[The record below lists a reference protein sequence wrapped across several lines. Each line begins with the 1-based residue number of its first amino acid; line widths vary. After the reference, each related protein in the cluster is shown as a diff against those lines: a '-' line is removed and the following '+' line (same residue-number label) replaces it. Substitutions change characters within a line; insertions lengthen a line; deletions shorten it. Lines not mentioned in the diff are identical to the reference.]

1 MSNDQYNF
9 AKGLETIYEFSKQ
22 QKNSLPP
29 VDKWNPK
36 FCGDIDMKIMR
47 NGKWF
52 YMGTEIKRPAM
63 VKLFSGILRLDSDN
77 FYYLV
82 TPVEKVRISV
92 EDAPFIAT
100 SLISENK
107 DNINHLYFI
116 TNVNEKILL
125 TKNNPLEIKI
135 DNKTEE
141 PSPYIFVRKNLKALI
156 SRSVFYELIELA
168 SKKNIDGKD
177 CLVIDSAGEV
187 FKLYEY

>member
-9 AKGLETIYEFSKQ
+9 AKGLETIYEFRKKE
-22 QKNSLPP
+22 KNSLPP
-29 VDKWNPK
+29 VDKWNPE

-77 FYYLV
+77 CYYLV

-135 DNKTEE
+135 NNITEE

-168 SKKNIDGKD
+168 TKKNIDGKD
-177 CLVIDSAGEV
+177 CLVLASAGEV

>member
-77 FYYLV
+77 CYYLV

-168 SKKNIDGKD
+168 TKKNIDGKD
-177 CLVIDSAGEV
+177 CLVLASAGEV

>member
-1 MSNDQYNF
+1 MPDDQYNF
-9 AKGLETIYEFSKQ
+9 AKGLETIYEFSKKE
-22 QKNSLPP
+22 KNSLPP
-29 VDKWNPK
+29 VDKWNPE

-77 FYYLV
+77 CYYLV

-135 DNKTEE
+135 NNLTEE

-168 SKKNIDGKD
+168 TKKNIDGKD
-177 CLVIDSAGEV
+177 CLVLTSAGEV

>member
-1 MSNDQYNF
+1 MPDDQYNF
-9 AKGLETIYEFSKQ
+9 AKGLETIYEFSKKE
-22 QKNSLPP
+22 KNSLPP
-29 VDKWNPK
+29 VDKWNPE

-77 FYYLV
+77 CYYLV

-100 SLISENK
+100 SLISEKK

-168 SKKNIDGKD
+168 TKKNIDGKD
-177 CLVIDSAGEV
+177 CLVLASAGEV

>member
-1 MSNDQYNF
+1 MPDDQYNF
-9 AKGLETIYEFSKQ
+9 AKGLETIYEFSKKE
-22 QKNSLPP
+22 KNSLPP
-29 VDKWNPK
+29 VDKWNPE

-77 FYYLV
+77 CYYLV

-135 DNKTEE
+135 NNITEE

-168 SKKNIDGKD
+168 TKKNIDGKD
-177 CLVIDSAGEV
+177 CLVLVSAGEV

>member
-1 MSNDQYNF
+1 MPNDQYNF
-9 AKGLETIYEFSKQ
+9 AKGLETIYEFSKKE
-22 QKNSLPP
+22 KNSLPP
-29 VDKWNPK
+29 VDKWNPE

-77 FYYLV
+77 CYYLV

-135 DNKTEE
+135 NNITEE

-168 SKKNIDGKD
+168 TKKNIDGKD
-177 CLVIDSAGEV
+177 CLVLVSAGEV

>member
-1 MSNDQYNF
+1 MPKDQYNF
-9 AKGLETIYEFSKQ
+9 AKGLETIYEFSKKE
-22 QKNSLPP
+22 KNSLPP
-29 VDKWNPK
+29 VDKWNPE

-77 FYYLV
+77 CYYLV

-125 TKNNPLEIKI
+125 NKNNPLEIKI
-135 DNKTEE
+135 NNITEE

-168 SKKNIDGKD
+168 TKKNIDGKD
-177 CLVIDSAGEV
+177 CLILASAGEV

>member
-9 AKGLETIYEFSKQ
+9 AKGLETIYEFSKKE
-22 QKNSLPP
+22 KNSLPP
-29 VDKWNPK
+29 VDKWNPE

-77 FYYLV
+77 CYYLV

-168 SKKNIDGKD
+168 TKKNIDGKD
-177 CLVIDSAGEV
+177 CLVLASAGEV

>member
-1 MSNDQYNF
+1 MSNNQYNF

-135 DNKTEE
+135 NNITEE

-168 SKKNIDGKD
+168 TKKNIDGKD
-177 CLVIDSAGEV
+177 CLVLASAGEV

>member
-168 SKKNIDGKD
+168 TKKNIDGKD
-177 CLVIDSAGEV
+177 CLVLASAGEV

>member
-1 MSNDQYNF
+1 MSKDQYNF
-9 AKGLETIYEFSKQ
+9 AKGLETIYEFSKKE
-22 QKNSLPP
+22 KNSLPP
-29 VDKWNPK
+29 VDKWNPE

-77 FYYLV
+77 CYYLV

-100 SLISENK
+100 SLISEKK

-135 DNKTEE
+135 NNITEE

-168 SKKNIDGKD
+168 TKKNIDGKD
-177 CLVIDSAGEV
+177 CLVLTSAGEV

>member
-9 AKGLETIYEFSKQ
+9 AKGLETIYEFSKKE
-22 QKNSLPP
+22 KNSLPP
-29 VDKWNPK
+29 VDKWNPE

-77 FYYLV
+77 CYYLV

-135 DNKTEE
+135 NNITEE

-168 SKKNIDGKD
+168 TKKNIDGKD
-177 CLVIDSAGEV
+177 CLVLASAGEV

>member
-1 MSNDQYNF
+1 MPKDQYNF
-9 AKGLETIYEFSKQ
+9 AKGLETIYEFSKKE
-22 QKNSLPP
+22 KNSLPP
-29 VDKWNPK
+29 VDKWNPE

-77 FYYLV
+77 CYYLV

>member
-168 SKKNIDGKD
+168 TKKNIDGKD
-177 CLVIDSAGEV
+177 CLILASAGEV

>member
-100 SLISENK
+100 SLISEKK

>member
-1 MSNDQYNF
+1 MPDDQYNF
-9 AKGLETIYEFSKQ
+9 AKGLETIYEFSKKE
-22 QKNSLPP
+22 KNSLPP
-29 VDKWNPK
+29 VDKWNPE

-77 FYYLV
+77 CYYLV

-107 DNINHLYFI
+107 DNINYLYFI

-135 DNKTEE
+135 NNITEE

-168 SKKNIDGKD
+168 TKKNIDGKD
-177 CLVIDSAGEV
+177 CLVLASTGEV

>member
-1 MSNDQYNF
+1 MPDDQYNF
-9 AKGLETIYEFSKQ
+9 AKGLETIYEFSKKE
-22 QKNSLPP
+22 KNSLPP
-29 VDKWNPK
+29 VDKWNPE

>member
-1 MSNDQYNF
+1 MPKDQYNF
-9 AKGLETIYEFSKQ
+9 AKGLETIYEFSKKE
-22 QKNSLPP
+22 KNSLPP
-29 VDKWNPK
+29 VDKWNPE

-77 FYYLV
+77 CYYLV

-100 SLISENK
+100 SLISEKK

-135 DNKTEE
+135 NNITEE

>member
-1 MSNDQYNF
+1 MPNDQYNF
-9 AKGLETIYEFSKQ
+9 AKGLETIYEFSKKE
-22 QKNSLPP
+22 KNSLPP
-29 VDKWNPK
+29 VDKWNPE

-77 FYYLV
+77 CYYLV

-100 SLISENK
+100 SLISEKK

-135 DNKTEE
+135 NNITEE

-168 SKKNIDGKD
+168 TKKYIDGKD
-177 CLVIDSAGEV
+177 CLVLASAGEV

>member
-9 AKGLETIYEFSKQ
+9 AKGLETIYEFSKKE
-22 QKNSLPP
+22 KNSLPP
-29 VDKWNPK
+29 VDKWNPE

-77 FYYLV
+77 CYYLV

-100 SLISENK
+100 SLISEKK
-107 DNINHLYFI
+107 DNINYLYFI

-135 DNKTEE
+135 NNITEE

-168 SKKNIDGKD
+168 TKKNIDGKD
-177 CLVIDSAGEV
+177 CLVLASAGEV

>member
-135 DNKTEE
+135 DNITEE

>member
-29 VDKWNPK
+29 VDKWNPE
-36 FCGDIDMKIMR
+36 FCGDIDMKIMK

>member
-1 MSNDQYNF
+1 MPKDQYNF

-29 VDKWNPK
+29 VDKWNPE

-77 FYYLV
+77 CYYLV

-100 SLISENK
+100 SLISEKK

>member
-1 MSNDQYNF
+1 MPKDQYNF
-9 AKGLETIYEFSKQ
+9 AKGLETIYEFSKKE
-22 QKNSLPP
+22 KNSLPP
-29 VDKWNPK
+29 VDKWNPE

-77 FYYLV
+77 CYYLV

-168 SKKNIDGKD
+168 TKKNIDGKD
-177 CLVIDSAGEV
+177 CLVLASAGEV

>member
-1 MSNDQYNF
+1 MPKDQYNF
-9 AKGLETIYEFSKQ
+9 AKGLETIYEFSKKE
-22 QKNSLPP
+22 KNSLPP
-29 VDKWNPK
+29 VDKWNPE

-77 FYYLV
+77 CYYLV

-100 SLISENK
+100 SLISEKK

-135 DNKTEE
+135 NNITEE

-168 SKKNIDGKD
+168 TKKNIDGKD
-177 CLVIDSAGEV
+177 CLVLASAGEV

>member
-29 VDKWNPK
+29 VDKWNPE

-77 FYYLV
+77 CYYLV

>member
-1 MSNDQYNF
+1 MPNDQYNF

-29 VDKWNPK
+29 VDKWNPE

-77 FYYLV
+77 CYYLV

-100 SLISENK
+100 SLISKNK

-135 DNKTEE
+135 NNITEE

-168 SKKNIDGKD
+168 TKKNIDGKD
-177 CLVIDSAGEV
+177 CLVLASAGEV

>member
-1 MSNDQYNF
+1 MPKDQYNF
-9 AKGLETIYEFSKQ
+9 AKGLETIYEFSKKE
-22 QKNSLPP
+22 KNSLPP
-29 VDKWNPK
+29 VDKWNPE

-77 FYYLV
+77 CYYLV

-135 DNKTEE
+135 NNITEE

-168 SKKNIDGKD
+168 TKKNIGGKD
-177 CLVIDSAGEV
+177 CLVLASAGEV

>member
-77 FYYLV
+77 CYYLV

-100 SLISENK
+100 SLISEKK

-135 DNKTEE
+135 DNITEE

>member
-29 VDKWNPK
+29 VDKWNPE

-135 DNKTEE
+135 NNLTEE

-168 SKKNIDGKD
+168 TKKNIDGKD
-177 CLVIDSAGEV
+177 CLVLASAGEV

>member
-9 AKGLETIYEFSKQ
+9 AKGLETIYEFSKKE
-22 QKNSLPP
+22 KNSLPP
-29 VDKWNPK
+29 VDKWNPE

-77 FYYLV
+77 CYYLV

-135 DNKTEE
+135 NNITEE

-168 SKKNIDGKD
+168 TKKNIDGKD
-177 CLVIDSAGEV
+177 CLVLVSAGEV

>member
-9 AKGLETIYEFSKQ
+9 AKGLETIYEFSKKE
-22 QKNSLPP
+22 KNSLPP
-29 VDKWNPK
+29 VDKWNPE

-77 FYYLV
+77 CYYLV

-100 SLISENK
+100 SLIFEKK

-135 DNKTEE
+135 NNITEE

-168 SKKNIDGKD
+168 TKKNIDGKD
-177 CLVIDSAGEV
+177 CLVLTSAGEV

>member
-1 MSNDQYNF
+1 MPDDQYNF
-9 AKGLETIYEFSKQ
+9 AKGLETIYEFSKKE
-22 QKNSLPP
+22 KNSLPP
-29 VDKWNPK
+29 VDKWNPE

-77 FYYLV
+77 CYYLV

-100 SLISENK
+100 SLISEKK

-135 DNKTEE
+135 NNITEE

-168 SKKNIDGKD
+168 TKKNIDGKD
-177 CLVIDSAGEV
+177 CLVLASAGEV

>member
-135 DNKTEE
+135 NNITEE

>member
-22 QKNSLPP
+22 QKNSLPQ

-52 YMGTEIKRPAM
+52 YMGNEIKRPAM

-92 EDAPFIAT
+92 EDAQFIAT
-100 SLISENK
+100 SLISKNK

>member
-9 AKGLETIYEFSKQ
+9 AKGLETIYEFSKKE
-22 QKNSLPP
+22 KNSLPP
-29 VDKWNPK
+29 VDKWNPE

-63 VKLFSGILRLDSDN
+63 VKLFSGILRLDPDN
-77 FYYLV
+77 CYYLV

-100 SLISENK
+100 SLISEKK

-135 DNKTEE
+135 NNMTEE

-168 SKKNIDGKD
+168 TKKNIDGKD
-177 CLVIDSAGEV
+177 CLVLASAGEI